1 MNDKQRNKKLFQ
13 ILAIVKSM
21 LPEDQQEPEPE
32 TVHELP
38 SGATVLGDIGDIV
51 FDDLFIVNNDLYK
64 KTKGGSYRKLK
75 FTVKNNER
83 IYRLIYKDG
92 EKNKSIQFNLT
103 RWLNEHKDTD
113 TDIPKNEEKKKK
125 KEKKSNKNK
134 IEESPDEEVI

>member
-21 LPEDQQEPEPE
+21 LPEDQQEPEQE

-51 FDDLFIVNNDLYK
+51 FDDLFIVDNDLYK
-64 KTKGGSYRKLK
+64 KNRSGSYRKLK
-75 FTVKNNER
+75 YTVKNNER

-92 EKNKSIQFNLT
+92 DKNKSIQFNLT
-103 RWLNEHKDTD
+103 RWLNEHNTN
-113 TDIPKNEEKKKK
+113 TVPKIDEKKKK
-125 KEKKSNKNK
+125 KSNKK
-134 IEESPDEEVI
+134 IIEDSSEEEVI

>member
-21 LPEDQQEPEPE
+21 LPEDQQEPEQE
-32 TVHELP
+32 IFHELP
-38 SGATVLGDIGDIV
+38 SGASVLGDIGDIV

-64 KTKGGSYRKLK
+64 KTKSGSYRKLK

-92 EKNKSIQFNLT
+92 DKNKSIQFNLT
-103 RWLNEHKDTD
+103 RWLNEHNTNDVSKT
-113 TDIPKNEEKKKK
+113 EEKKKK
-125 KEKKSNKNK
+125 KSSKNK
-134 IEESPDEEVI
+134 IEESDEEVI